1 MAERPKSSPVKAVP
15 AKTASR
21 SRPQE
26 RVVPVEATADRP
38 GASGTDALQAAA
50 LQMIA
55 AAKAFLDL
63 AEQAV
68 KDPAIVGQV
77 AVTVGA
83 VAKGVVGSIG
93 SLLTPTQS
101 ERQAA
106 DTIEHIDVG

>member
-1 MAERPKSSPVKAVP
+1 MAERPKTSIVKQVP
-15 AKTASR
+15 AKAVGE
-21 SRPQE
+21 P
-26 RVVPVEATADRP
+26 AADRS
-38 GASGTDALQAAA
+38 GASGTDALQTAA
-50 LQMIA
+50 LQLIA

-83 VAKGVVGSIG
+83 VAKGMVGTIG
-93 SLLTPTQS
+93 SLLTRAQG
-101 ERQAA
+101 ERPPD